1 MVDEDGLVG
10 SLQVFKKL
18 ETLEVDSAALLG
30 MQESAPRH
38 PDDVPILAQLPPAE
52 IVSQ

>member
-1 MVDEDGLVG
+1 MG

-18 ETLEVDSAALLG
+18 ETLEVDFVALLG
-30 MQESAPRH
+30 TRESAPRH
-38 PDDVPILAQLPPAE
+38 PDDVPMLAQLLPAE